1 MPEIVYGVSLVF
13 SPHVLFFIILLYT
26 NAFEAPHSSS
36 MEDLRTLL
44 VEDSRQ
50 EMPLPLKCEMDNH
63 YAFPKVALID
73 GEPRILWETPMNG
86 STLDAQLRAIGEI
99 HGFLNPFFSH

>member
-26 NAFEAPHSSS
+26 NAFEAPHL
-36 MEDLRTLL
+36 EDLRTLL

-86 STLDAQLRAIGEI
+86 STLDAQLRAISEI
-99 HGFLNPFFSH
+99 HGFLNAFFSH